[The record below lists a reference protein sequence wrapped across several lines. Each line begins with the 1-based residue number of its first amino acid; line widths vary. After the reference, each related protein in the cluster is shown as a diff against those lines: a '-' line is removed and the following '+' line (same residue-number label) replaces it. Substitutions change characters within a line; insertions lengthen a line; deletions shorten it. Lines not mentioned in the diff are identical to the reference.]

1 MTGMAVS
8 APAQQPKF
16 AGAAMP
22 IRLLL
27 EHDHAFGPEEIA
39 NLVAA
44 FDQALA
50 TLGLAHR
57 DDRCPNK

>member
-1 MTGMAVS
+1 MAMTGMAVS
-8 APAQQPKF
+8 APAQQ
-16 AGAAMP
+16 
-22 IRLLL
+22 LL
-27 EHDHAFGPEEIA
+27 EHDHSFGPEEIA
-39 NLVAA
+39 TLVAA